1 MRNTKSAAG
10 AAFALALL
18 LGGCSLA
25 PPLETP
31 EIPVAANYKEGGPW
45 IEAQPA
51 DHLPRGAWWRLY
63 AEPELD
69 ALQDQLIA
77 NSPNLAAA
85 VARYNQAEAYTAQ
98 LRSGL
103 FPVVDA
109 VGSIERNRQ
118 SDRRPLRNA
127 NTGQSEYS
135 DYSVGVQAAYEI
147 DLWGRVRNS
156 VAAGTAAAE
165 AERADL
171 ESTRLSLQAQ
181 LAEHY
186 ILLRGLDQ
194 QIALL
199 LDMVEAFGKTL
210 ELTQVRH
217 EGGIAP
223 SLDVA
228 RARTQYESARS
239 RVEQTLAQ
247 RAVAE
252 HAIAALVGAP
262 VSAFSIAPRTEEI
275 AVPAIPVGIPST
287 LLQRRPDIAA
297 AQRRMAAAN
306 ASIGVARAAY
316 FPNLTLGAV
325 FGFQSGTAG
334 SLISAPARFWA
345 IGPTAVLN
353 LFDYGRRRANEAQA
367 QALLDET
374 SAQYRAV
381 AINAFQQVEDNL
393 ALINHYGNAATSQQ
407 AAADAAL
414 ASLDFSTTR
423 YREGASSYLD
433 VTVSQTAA
441 LEAQQDLV
449 ELNTRKLQASVQ
461 LIRALGGG
469 WSAKAFDLNAAG
481 SQQERQGSSQW
492 AH

>member
-1 MRNTKSAAG
+1 MRNTIPAAG
-10 AAFALALL
+10 AAIAWALL
-18 LGGCSLA
+18 LAGCSLA

-31 EIPVAANYKEGGPW
+31 EVPVAESYKEGGPW
-45 IEAQPA
+45 IAAQPA
-51 DHLPRGAWWRLY
+51 DHLPRGAWWQLY

-69 ALQDQLIA
+69 ALQNQLIA

-85 VARYNQAEAYTAQ
+85 VARYNQAEAYTSQ

-103 FPVVDA
+103 FPIVDA
-109 VGSIERNRQ
+109 VGSVERNRQ
-118 SDRRPLRNA
+118 SDRRPLRG
-127 NTGQSEYS
+127 TGSSDSEYS
-135 DYSVGVQAAYEI
+135 DYTVGVQAAYEL

-156 VAAGTAAAE
+156 VAAGVASAE

-181 LAEHY
+181 LAENY

-199 LDMVEAFGKTL
+199 QDMVEAFGKML
-210 ELTQVRH
+210 ELTQVRY

-239 RVEQTLAQ
+239 RVEQALAQ

-252 HAIAALVGAP
+252 HAIAALVGAS
-262 VSAFSIAPRTEEI
+262 VSEFSITPRTDEI
-275 AVPAIPVGIPST
+275 ALPTIPVGIPST

-306 ASIGVARAAY
+306 ASVGVARAAY
-316 FPNLTLGAV
+316 YPSLTLGAV
-325 FGFQSGTAG
+325 FGFQSSTAG

-345 IGPTAVLN
+345 VGPSAILT
-353 LFDYGRRRANEAQA
+353 LFDYGRRRAQEAQA
-367 QALLDET
+367 QALLEET
-374 SAQYRAV
+374 GAQYRSV

-393 ALINHYGNAATSQQ
+393 ALINHYGKAANSQQ
-407 AAADAAL
+407 AASDAA
-414 ASLDFSTTR
+414 AQALDFSMTR

-433 VTVSQTAA
+433 VTVSQTAV
-441 LEAQQDLV
+441 LEAQQDVV

-469 WSAKAFDLNAAG
+469 WSADQDADQ
-481 SQQERQGSSQW
+481 SD
-492 AH
+492 

>member
-1 MRNTKSAAG
+1 MKKPTSASG
-10 AAFALALL
+10 AVCALALL
-18 LGGCSLA
+18 LGACSLA

-31 EIPVAANYKEGGPW
+31 EVPVAAQYKEGGPW
-45 IEAQPA
+45 KAAQPA
-51 DHLPRGAWWRLY
+51 DHLPRGPWWRLY

-69 ALQDQLIA
+69 ALQERLVA
-77 NSPNLAAA
+77 NSPDLAAA

-109 VGSIERNRQ
+109 IGSAERNRQ
-118 SDRRPLRNA
+118 SDRRPLRNS
-127 NTGQSEYS
+127 NSSQSEYS

-156 VAAGTAAAE
+156 VAAGQASAE

-171 ESTRLSLQAQ
+171 ESIRLSLQAQ

-199 LDMVEAFGKTL
+199 HDMVAAFGKSL
-210 ELTQVRH
+210 ELTKVRH
-217 EGGIAP
+217 QGGIAP

-239 RVEQTLAQ
+239 RVEQALAQ
-247 RAVAE
+247 RALAE

-262 VSAFSIAPRTEEI
+262 VSDFSIAPRTGDI

-316 FPNLTLGAV
+316 FPELTLGAV
-325 FGFQSGTAG
+325 FGFQSGSAG

-345 IGPTAVLN
+345 IGPAAVLN
-353 LFDYGRRRANEAQA
+353 LFDHGRRRANEAQA
-367 QALLDET
+367 QALLEE
-374 SAQYRAV
+374 AGARYRTV
-381 AINAFQQVEDNL
+381 AINAFQQVEDSL
-393 ALINHYGNAATSQQ
+393 ALIHHYGNAATSQQ
-407 AAADAAL
+407 SAAEAAL
-414 ASLDFSTTR
+414 ESLDFSMTR

-441 LEAQQDLV
+441 LEAQQALV
-449 ELNTRKLQASVQ
+449 ELNTRRLQASIQ

-469 WSAKAFDLNAAG
+469 WSVDAF
-481 SQQERQGSSQW
+481 ERELADG
-492 AH
+492 A

>member
-1 MRNTKSAAG
+1 MKHTTFAAG
-10 AAFALALL
+10 MACALALL
-18 LGGCSLA
+18 LAGCSLA

-31 EIPVAANYKEGGPW
+31 EVPVAGNYKEGGPW
-45 IEAQPA
+45 VEAQPA
-51 DHLPRGAWWRLY
+51 DHLPRGPWWKLF

-69 ALQDQLIA
+69 ALQEQLIA
-77 NSPNLAAA
+77 NSPSLAAA
-85 VARYNQAEAYTAQ
+85 VARYNQAEAYTSQ

-103 FPVVDA
+103 FPLVDA
-109 VGSIERNRQ
+109 VGSVERNRQ
-118 SDRRPLRNA
+118 SDRRPLRGSSSND
-127 NTGQSEYS
+127 SEYS
-135 DYSVGVQAAYEI
+135 DYTVGVQAAYEI
-147 DLWGRVRNS
+147 DLWGRVRNT
-156 VAAGTAAAE
+156 VAAGVASAE
-165 AERADL
+165 AEQADL

-181 LAEHY
+181 LAENY

-199 LDMVEAFGKTL
+199 RDMVAAFGKTL
-210 ELTQVRH
+210 ELTQVRY

-228 RARTQYESARS
+228 RARTQHESAKS
-239 RVEQTLAQ
+239 RLEQALAQ

-252 HAIAALVGAP
+252 HAIAALVGAS
-262 VSAFSIAPRTEEI
+262 VSEFSIAPRTNEI

-316 FPNLTLGAV
+316 FPNLTLGAI
-325 FGFQSGTAG
+325 FGFQSSTAG
-334 SLISAPARFWA
+334 NLISAPARFWA
-345 IGPTAVLN
+345 VGPSAILT
-353 LFDYGRRRANEAQA
+353 LFDYGRRRAQEAQA
-367 QALLDET
+367 RAVLEET
-374 SAQYRAV
+374 GAQYRAV

-393 ALINHYGNAATSQQ
+393 ALINHYGNAAASQQ
-407 AAADAAL
+407 AASAA
-414 ASLDFSTTR
+414 AEEALDFSLTR

-433 VTVSQTAA
+433 VTVSQTAV
-441 LEAQQDLV
+441 LEAQQDVV

-469 WSAKAFDLNAAG
+469 WSAPA
-481 SQQERQGSSQW
+481 Q
-492 AH
+492 